1 MTQEFF
7 THQRTPT
14 EGTQINE
21 KLMDIESGDRMEI
34 FRSKMKIEFQTAEWP
49 PQKLSNSPQSLASAS
64 TKYPDSGSIGSC
76 FPSSPCCSY
85 DGEDESFSVRRLN
98 QPDGKALLYDPL
110 FEIAHAAD
118 RTGSTRAESPLYASL
133 YVQLVEHVETHL
145 HAQLHEDGAA
155 PLYVPLHDA
164 LSME

>member
-7 THQRTPT
+7 THLRTPT
-14 EGTQINE
+14 EGAQINK

-49 PQKLSNSPQSLASAS
+49 PHKLSNGPQSLASAS
-64 TKYPDSGSIGSC
+64 TKYPDSGSIGS
-76 FPSSPCCSY
+76 SCCSF
-85 DGEDESFSVRRLN
+85 DGEESFSVRRLN

-118 RTGSTRAESPLYASL
+118 RTGSTRAESPLYAPL
-133 YVQLVEHVETHL
+133 YVQLGEHVETHL
-145 HAQLHEDGAA
+145 HAQLQEDGAA
-155 PLYVPLHDA
+155 PLYVPLHGG

>member
-7 THQRTPT
+7 THLRTPT
-14 EGTQINE
+14 EGAQINK

-49 PQKLSNSPQSLASAS
+49 PHKLSNGPQSLASAS
-64 TKYPDSGSIGSC
+64 TKYPDSGSIGS
-76 FPSSPCCSY
+76 SRCSF
-85 DGEDESFSVRRLN
+85 DDEDES
-98 QPDGKALLYDPL
+98 DAKALLYNPLFDPL
-110 FEIAHAAD
+110 YEMAPESPLYV
-118 RTGSTRAESPLYASL
+118 RCTGAESPLYAPL
-133 YVQLVEHVETHL
+133 YDQLAEHVETHL

-155 PLYVPLHDA
+155 PLYVPLQDA